1 MFAVSGGE
9 CMVPMELDGFNVCSF
24 SGCNAWAVFDE
35 VATHCDSGS
44 FGIFL
49 FRADGANDSRVGN
62 CSAFGYLVF
71 VCMKKI
77 VLVPFT
83 LFPTPWA
90 RLPSSLAQDRSQ
102 SSR

>member
-1 MFAVSGGE
+1 
-9 CMVPMELDGFNVCSF
+9 MVPVELDGFNVCSF
-24 SGCNAWAVFDE
+24 SGDNAWVVFDE

-71 VCMKKI
+71 VYEEDCI
-77 VLVPFT
+77 GSFDSVT
-83 LFPTPWA
+83 N
-90 RLPSSLAQDRSQ
+90 SLGQVAKLICTRSKPVV
-102 SSR
+102 SVVGIFD